1 MLVAPAQEVKTHAP
15 IHTHV
20 AALCAR
26 LLSLCATRYVA
37 RKALKPPGFPIT
49 RWEFYGSTSLLEATA
64 YLDVSVP
71 GVYELAASSEDRFM
85 LWLQD
90 WWLHMQEAEWGYATW
105 TVRANF
111 TAPGGRC
118 VLAPGTE
125 RTQCLHDY
133 PSASSQTQYACSRG

>member
-1 MLVAPAQEVKTHAP
+1 
-15 IHTHV
+15 
-20 AALCAR
+20 
-26 LLSLCATRYVA
+26 LCATRYVA

-90 WWLHMQEAEWGYATW
+90 WWLHMREAPERGPGSWIA
-105 TVRANF
+105 RINF
-111 TAPGGRC
+111 VAPGEC
-118 VLAPGTE
+118 VGTANALE
-125 RTQCLHDY
+125 ALETR
-133 PSASSQTQYACSRG
+133 S